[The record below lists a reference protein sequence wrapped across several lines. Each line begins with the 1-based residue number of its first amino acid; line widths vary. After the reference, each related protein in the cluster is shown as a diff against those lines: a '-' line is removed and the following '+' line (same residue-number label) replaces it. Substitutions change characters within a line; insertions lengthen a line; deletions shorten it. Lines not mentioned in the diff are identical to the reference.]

1 MRKEIIIQLDNSEI
15 EDINLVS
22 NGKVE
27 EKLSKS
33 VYNFLEQGRKQ
44 LEKRLVENHL
54 STTQKQEYKMTLL
67 PNYLIVQILRN
78 LINFCHRIKYLN
90 SFLVRFTLVSKDWN
104 QNVIPKLHCTNTL
117 NYEDGIEQCSKRQ
130 FQRIIKSGVTFEL
143 SFIPNRTDTEDVKYL
158 VKDLTTKLS
167 GERLYRNFDDFPKI
181 KLIKLSVYN
190 DLSGLEFL
198 DHQYLIDKGINLDIS
213 AIPDPKDT
221 PTFCRTLLTL
231 PNIITLF
238 LMDIQHCLKFTKDF
252 PSISTLT
259 NLTLFTIT
267 FTTIED
273 FYAIIDNATKLNF
286 LDIEKI
292 DFSKVISNPYDKIIE
307 RIVNSPSSKTL
318 NNLNLGNSQGS
329 ISYSSILMLIQYLVK
344 LTRLSLFSEKLI
356 VDSYNQPTSSGKIQ
370 YMSLEF
376 DQIDSPTFDMLD
388 IFSHFSLLSLSI
400 SPGTLYNNDLTKDFC
415 SRPIFRDL
423 STLTITRLLNC
434 TENEDFSKQESLTT
448 YFINKVISANI
459 KSLTSMYLSGVK
471 DDSPFI
477 FKEFK
482 ESLQRNTSLTHLNF
496 NHIDIDNCI
505 EFLENSPPT
514 IRKIQVKILDMLT
527 SSFSRLIKPLQNHK
541 YLLSFDVNRCS
552 VSCDIIPLYLEILKH
567 NKTLTSLQFPTSYS
581 KDVVTPEQLSE
592 LKIILNSNDQINTIR
607 TNNDEFLAL
616 LTKYMCKDNCY

>member
-1 MRKEIIIQLDNSEI
+1 
-15 EDINLVS
+15 
-22 NGKVE
+22 
-27 EKLSKS
+27 
-33 VYNFLEQGRKQ
+33 
-44 LEKRLVENHL
+44 
-54 STTQKQEYKMTLL
+54 MTLL
-67 PNYLIVQILRN
+67 PNYLIIQILRN
-78 LINFCHRIKYLN
+78 LINFCDEIEYLN

-104 QNVIPKLHCTNTL
+104 QNVIPKLHCINTL

-143 SFIPNRTDTEDVKYL
+143 SFRPDITGSEDIQYL

-167 GERLYRNFDDFPKI
+167 VKGLNRNFDDFPKI
-181 KLIKLSVYN
+181 KLINLSVYN
-190 DLSGLEFL
+190 NRSGLEFL
-198 DHQYLIDKGINLDIS
+198 DHQYFIDKGINLDIF
-213 AIPDPKDT
+213 ALPDPDDS
-221 PTFCRTLLTL
+221 PTICRTLIKL

-252 PSISTLT
+252 PSLSTLT
-259 NLTLFTIT
+259 NLTLCKIT

-273 FYAIIDNATKLNF
+273 FYAIIDNATKLDF

-318 NNLNLGNSQGS
+318 EILGLINSQGS

-344 LTRLSLFSEKLI
+344 VTKLSLFSGKLI
-356 VDSYNQPTSSGKIQ
+356 VDSYNQPRLPGKIQ
-370 YMSLEF
+370 HMSLEF
-376 DQIDSPTFDMLD
+376 DQIDRPTFGMLD
-388 IFSHFSLLSLSI
+388 IFSHFPLVSLSI
-400 SPGTLYNNDLTKDFC
+400 SPRTLHNIDLTKDFC

-423 STLTITRLLNC
+423 STLTITKLLNC
-434 TENEDFSKQESLTT
+434 TENEDLSKQESLTT

-482 ESLQRNTSLTHLNF
+482 ESLQRNTSLTHLNI

-514 IRKIQVKILDMLT
+514 IRKIQLKMLDLGKG
-527 SSFSRLIKPLQNHK
+527 SYRSLIKPLQKHK
-541 YLLSFDVNRCS
+541 YLLSFDIKCWLIS
-552 VSCDIIPLYLEILKH
+552 YGMIPLYLEILKH
-567 NKTLTSLQFPTSYS
+567 NKTLTSLQFPTTLR
-581 KDVVTPEQLSE
+581 DVVTPEQLSE
-592 LKIILNSNDQINTIR
+592 LKSILNSNDQINTIR
-607 TNNDEFLAL
+607 TNNDDILAL
-616 LTKYMCKDNCY
+616 LTKYMCKGNRY

>member
-1 MRKEIIIQLDNSEI
+1 
-15 EDINLVS
+15 
-22 NGKVE
+22 
-27 EKLSKS
+27 
-33 VYNFLEQGRKQ
+33 
-44 LEKRLVENHL
+44 
-54 STTQKQEYKMTLL
+54 MTLL
-67 PNYLIVQILRN
+67 PNYLIIQILRN
-78 LINFCHRIKYLN
+78 LINFCDKIEYLN

-104 QNVIPKLHCTNTL
+104 QNVIPKLHCINTL

-143 SFIPNRTDTEDVKYL
+143 SFRPDITGSEDVQYL

-167 GERLYRNFDDFPKI
+167 VLRLTRNFDDFPKI
-181 KLIKLSVYN
+181 KLINLSVYN
-190 DLSGLEFL
+190 CPSGLEFL
-198 DHQYLIDKGINLDIS
+198 DHQYLIDKGINLDIFVL
-213 AIPDPKDT
+213 PDLDDT
-221 PTFCRTLLTL
+221 PTICQTLLTL

-252 PSISTLT
+252 PSLSTLT

-273 FYAIIDNATKLNF
+273 FYAIIDNATKLDF

-292 DFSKVISNPYDKIIE
+292 DFSEFILNPYDKIIE
-307 RIVNSPSSKTL
+307 RIVNSPCSKTL
-318 NNLNLGNSQGS
+318 ETLGLTNSQGS

-388 IFSHFSLLSLSI
+388 IFSHFSLVSLSI
-400 SPGTLYNNDLTKDFC
+400 SPGTLCNHDLTKDLC

-423 STLTITRLLNC
+423 SALTITKLLNC
-434 TENEDFSKQESLTT
+434 TENEDLSKQESLTT

-459 KSLTSMYLSGVK
+459 KSLISLNISCTK
-471 DDSPFI
+471 KDSPFI

-482 ESLQRNTSLTHLNF
+482 ESLQRNTSLTHLNI

-514 IRKIQVKILDMLT
+514 IRKIQVIMLDLVT
-527 SSFSRLIKPLQNHK
+527 SSFRRIIKPLQKHK
-541 YLLSFDVNRCS
+541 YLLSFDVNKCS
-552 VSCDIIPLYLEILKH
+552 VSCDIIPLYLEILKY

-581 KDVVTPEQLSE
+581 KDAVTPEQLSE
-592 LKIILNSNDQINTIR
+592 LKRILNSNDQINTIR
-607 TNNDEFLAL
+607 TNNDDILAL
-616 LTKYMCKDNCY
+616 LPIYMCKGNRY